1 MEIGTY
7 LRGLL
12 RRWWI
17 VVLIAL
23 IAASAAFVIDGGA
36 TDSYTASDNI
46 TVPQSLA
53 TTAGANGQYVAN
65 FKVGLTTPDVLNTV
79 ASAAG
84 VSTGTISSRLS
95 ASQVGTS
102 SFINVSY
109 VGKNRER
116 ARIAVA
122 SATKATADLLAKGA
136 VQTATT
142 EQTAAKGALTDALN
156 QVDTAQKALD
166 AFTAT
171 HGFVDPNVLYQA
183 AQSSI
188 TQLNVSKQQAI
199 AQARPTGNFDAAI
212 SAAQAQL
219 ATLAP
224 EVGAYNKLSHA
235 VAQAQSLVGAA
246 QTRVSTAAQDLAI
259 AQAPPLIDQP
269 IITVTTGRST
279 LIKGVAIAAG
289 VGVVLGLALILLIEY
304 IVASRRQRAT
314 AAEEARRQETVAR
327 AQEYGV

>member
-12 RRWWI
+12 RRWWL

-23 IAASAAFVIDGGA
+23 IAASGAFVIDGGA

-46 TVPQSLA
+46 TVPQNLA

-79 ASAAG
+79 AKDAG
-84 VSTGTISSRLS
+84 VSTSTVSSRLS
-95 ASQVGTS
+95 ASQVGSS
-102 SFINVSY
+102 SFIKVSY
-109 VGKNRER
+109 IGKNRDR
-116 ARIAVA
+116 AQIAVA
-122 SATKATADLLAKGA
+122 SATRATADLLAKGA
-136 VQTATT
+136 IQTATT
-142 EQTAAKGALTDALN
+142 EQSAAQTALSDATT
-156 QVDTAQKALD
+156 QVDDAQKALD

-171 HGFVDPNVLYQA
+171 HGYVDPNVLFQA

-199 AQARPTGNFDAAI
+199 ASGHSTGNFDAAI
-212 SAAQAQL
+212 SSAQAQL

-224 EVGAYNKLSHA
+224 EVGAYNKLFHA
-235 VAQAQSLVGAA
+235 LTQAQGLVAAA
-246 QTRVSTAAQDLAI
+246 QSRVSTASQDLAI
-259 AQAPPLIDQP
+259 AKAPPLIDQP
-269 IITVTTGRST
+269 TVTVTTGRST

-289 VGVVLGLALILLIEY
+289 IGVVLGLALILLIEY
-304 IVASRRQRAT
+304 IVASRRQRAA
-314 AAEEARRQETVAR
+314 AAEAA
-327 AQEYGV
+327 AAGSGV